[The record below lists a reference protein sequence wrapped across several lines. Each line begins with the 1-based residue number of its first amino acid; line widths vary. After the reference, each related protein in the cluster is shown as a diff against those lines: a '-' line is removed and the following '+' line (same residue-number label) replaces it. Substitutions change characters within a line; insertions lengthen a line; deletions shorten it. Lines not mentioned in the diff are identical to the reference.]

1 LKRKK
6 KERKSTFNDVGAVSN
21 KHNEPTRVPRWIVRS
36 KQFEKIHIRP
46 CEKIGKP
53 AEKVLNKDKKK
64 RRKIDDKF

>member
-1 LKRKK
+1 
-6 KERKSTFNDVGAVSN
+6 VSN